1 MMFLFT
7 FSKKRCI
14 LSKKWAAA
22 VLSGDAAAAQGAKLP
37 SLKQRSFERSA
48 DYDDARRRYF

>member
-37 SLKQRSFERSA
+37 RLKQRSFERSA